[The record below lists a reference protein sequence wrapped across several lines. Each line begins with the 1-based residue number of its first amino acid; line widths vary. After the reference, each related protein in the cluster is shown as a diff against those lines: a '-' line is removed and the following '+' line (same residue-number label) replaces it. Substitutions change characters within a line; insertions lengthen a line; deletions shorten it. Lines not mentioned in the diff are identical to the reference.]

1 MVRVVHL
8 SDLHFGRHDP
18 EVVEGLASDITEQR
32 PNLIIVSGDFTQNG
46 TKSEF
51 AAARQFLDTLQAPVF
66 AVPGNHDVP
75 QVNLL
80 SRLIR
85 PYRLYKRYISPDLEP
100 FMDLGTVAIAG
111 LRTVRRARA
120 EFNWAHGTISR
131 DQLNALDG
139 RFEAASPTAIR
150 VVVAH
155 HPLLFPDQ
163 PMVKKMRRVKRAD
176 VALERFSE
184 LGVRLVLSGH
194 FHMSY
199 VRRHEH
205 HGEIGEAIPVGPRQS
220 AAAPILVC
228 QASSTTSTRLRG
240 HLNGY
245 NVIDFQPDG
254 HIDIS
259 VREWTDDDVWR
270 TRESS
275 HEQMRLPQGEEI

>member
-1 MVRVVHL
+1 MVRIVHL
-8 SDLHFGRHDP
+8 SDLHFGKHDP
-18 EVVEGLASDITEQR
+18 EVVAGLAADIASHH
-32 PNLIIVSGDFTQNG
+32 PNLVVVSGDFTQNG
-46 TKSEF
+46 TRSEF
-51 AAARQFLDTLQAPVF
+51 EAARVFLDTLHAPVF

-75 QVNLL
+75 QINLL
-80 SRLIR
+80 SRLIQ
-85 PYRLYKRYISPDLEP
+85 PYRLYKRYISQDLEP

-131 DQLNALDG
+131 DQLSELEK
-139 RFEAASPTAIR
+139 RFENASPEAIR

-155 HPLLFPDQ
+155 HPLLFPDE
-163 PMVKKMRRVKRAD
+163 PMLKKMRRVKRAD
-176 VALERFSE
+176 EALKCFAS
-184 LGVRLVLSGH
+184 LGIRLVLSGH

-205 HGEIGEAIPVGPRQS
+205 AGEIGEAIIEGPRLS

-240 HLNGY
+240 HANGY
-245 NVIDFQPDG
+245 NVIDFSAEG
-254 HIDIS
+254 KIDIN

-270 TRESS
+270 TREST
-275 HEQMRLPQGEEI
+275 HEHIPQA